1 MCKLKSVF
9 AHLLPGTICS
19 QAENTLNSS
28 SHRLQGL
35 DGRKAR
41 ATLQVCLT
49 LCVPKQG
56 ILARE
61 TRNHLRSYH
70 Q

>member
-19 QAENTLNSS
+19 QAENTLYSS
-28 SHRLQGL
+28 SHQLQSP
-35 DGRKAR
+35 DGRKAW

-49 LCVPKQG
+49 LCVPRQG
-56 ILARE
+56 ISARE
-61 TRNHLRSYH
+61 MRNHVRSYH